1 MSCVDLMTTRLRLR
15 DFEGWM
21 RHKSGRWPP
30 LPGLPTLTTG
40 KRAGKTDLMNTAGA
54 GKIVRVTAAAVAGAI
69 ALSGYAGVV
78 GLMGGGISFGDTID
92 ARLPFG
98 SLFLAGMALL
108 AIVAGPMT
116 VASVAAGRGMRY
128 AADIVFGAGLLLV
141 AWIAVEFAFI
151 EAYSWFHPTYLLA
164 AIVVLGLGW
173 LMNRTASPAVQPAR
187 LELRDTQLHSAD

>member
-1 MSCVDLMTTRLRLR
+1 
-15 DFEGWM
+15 
-21 RHKSGRWPP
+21 
-30 LPGLPTLTTG
+30 
-40 KRAGKTDLMNTAGA
+40 MNTAGA
-54 GKIVRVTAAAVAGAI
+54 DKIVRVTAAAVTGAI

-108 AIVAGPMT
+108 AIVAVPMT
-116 VASVAAGRGMRY
+116 VASVASGRGMRY

-141 AWIAVEFAFI
+141 AWIAVELAFI

-173 LMNRTASPAVQPAR
+173 LINRTASPAVQPAR
-187 LELRDTQLHSAD
+187 LELRDTQLHSAN